1 MAEPILSYLGRFKG
15 ALTIKSL
22 ISIIYN
28 LKKTLQKTNK
38 QKSNNLGQIT
48 QSARMKQIPNKA
60 ESRFVLQK
68 FLNHK
73 PVLETICSLSGLFT
87 LNYLTL
93 SVRNSQDKSLYL
105 KLFVVTIN
113 IYE

>member
-15 ALTIKSL
+15 ALTINSV

-28 LKKTLQKTNK
+28 FKKTKKKKPPKNT
-38 QKSNNLGQIT
+38 NNLGQIT

-60 ESRFVLQK
+60 EPRFVLQK

-105 KLFVVTIN
+105 KICCH
-113 IYE
+113 Y